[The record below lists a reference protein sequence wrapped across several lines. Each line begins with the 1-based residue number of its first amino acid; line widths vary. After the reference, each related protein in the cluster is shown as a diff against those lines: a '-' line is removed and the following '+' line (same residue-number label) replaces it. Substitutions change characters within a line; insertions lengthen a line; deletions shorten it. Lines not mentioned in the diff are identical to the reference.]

1 LLWLA
6 LAAVVVVAGW
16 AGWRWMD
23 RGRSRGTDP
32 GTDDPPAVIKPAEMP
47 GLGYLP
53 ESTSAVL
60 AVQLPV
66 LLDRLN
72 PAQKDD
78 PTKALARL
86 GLPEQGIELLESAS
100 GVGLKE
106 VDQLVVGISLKDRAF
121 PPQFVV
127 VAYTRRPYD
136 LAALAR
142 RTKARELKKNGRT
155 LHVVKTSTVPEVYWW
170 SPNNRVLVATISSGD
185 FTGVPGEPRTGT
197 AGLRPEVASLIRD
210 AVAEDACAW
219 IAASDDEWDKH
230 LRRYTWLPFIPFV
243 AGRTDLIDPA
253 GRLRSVTLSIPQ
265 EPERMVDV
273 RIGLKSDAAAE
284 ELETKLADRFHGE
297 PIDVSRAAE
306 TVRIQTPFQPA
317 RLGSVIGRLVPAK

>member
-1 LLWLA
+1 
-6 LAAVVVVAGW
+6 
-16 AGWRWMD
+16 
-23 RGRSRGTDP
+23 
-32 GTDDPPAVIKPAEMP
+32 MP

-66 LLDRLN
+66 LLERVD

-78 PTKALARL
+78 PAKALERL
-86 GLPEQGIELLESAS
+86 GLPEQAIELLESAS
-100 GVGLKE
+100 GVGLQE
-106 VDQLVVGISLKDRAF
+106 VDQLVVGVGLKSRAF

-127 VAYTRRPYD
+127 VAYTRRSYD
-136 LAALAR
+136 LATLIR
-142 RTKARELKKNGRT
+142 RTKARELKKDGRT

-185 FTGVPGEPRTGT
+185 FAGVPREPRAGIE
-197 AGLRPEVASLIRD
+197 GLRLEVASLIRE

-230 LRRYTWLPFIPFV
+230 LRPYVNFPFPFLG
-243 AGRTDLIDPA
+243 GRTDLIEPA
-253 GRLRSVTLSIPQ
+253 GRLRSVTLSIPH
-265 EPERMVDV
+265 EPERLVDL

-284 ELETKLADRFHGE
+284 ELEARLTDRFHGA
-297 PIDVSRAAE
+297 PIDVSRTAE
-306 TVRIQTPFQPA
+306 MIRIQTPFHPA